1 MTATAALLAPTD
13 PGHNGVS
20 LKKVSKTIA
29 GTQILAEIDL
39 DIFAEE
45 LLVLLGPSG
54 CGKTTTLN
62 IIAGVET
69 ASSGSVYFGSED
81 VTSVPPERR
90 DVAMVFQSVGLYPH
104 LNVHDNITFP
114 LRLRKVPRAT
124 IDERVAVTTELL
136 GIGHLL
142 KRRIHAVSG
151 GERQRVA
158 IAKALVKR
166 PRVFLLDEPFS
177 SLDAEIRRQLRGEL
191 VRIQRELRTTMVF
204 VTHDQEE
211 AMSIGDRIVVMNK
224 GRGVQIGPPLDVYKW
239 PRNLW
244 AAKFVG
250 NYPINV
256 LGVRSERGR
265 IILEPPEALDLG
277 PGEKLPGWSALRGA
291 AKLCLRPESISLME
305 ATADP
310 SLPSANVVIRQVLG
324 SSILY
329 DLALPG
335 RTVIRVLARSTSP
348 HSVGEEVRLAI
359 DWGQARLFGGE
370 GDLLLTPVE
379 EVPNASSGLRRTAP
393 RQAV

>member
-1 MTATAALLAPTD
+1 MTAAAASLTPAD
-13 PGHNGVS
+13 PGHNGVR
-20 LKKVSKTIA
+20 LQNVSKTIA
-29 GTQILAEIDL
+29 GAQVLAGIDL
-39 DIFAEE
+39 EIFAEE

-69 ASSGSVYFGSED
+69 ASSGRIFFGSED
-81 VTSVPPERR
+81 VTEVPPERR

-104 LNVHDNITFP
+104 LNVQDNITFP
-114 LRLRKVPRAT
+114 LRLRKVPPTT

-136 GIGHLL
+136 GIGRLL
-142 KRRIHAVSG
+142 KRRIHALSG

-177 SLDAEIRRQLRGEL
+177 SLDAEIRRQLRSEL
-191 VRIQRELRTTMVF
+191 VRIQRELKTTMVF

-211 AMSIGDRIVVMNK
+211 AMSIGDRLVVMNG
-224 GRGVQIGPPLDVYKW
+224 GRRVQIGPPLDVYKW

-244 AAKFVG
+244 TAKFVG

-256 LGVRSERGR
+256 LAVRSQRGR
-265 IILEPPEALDLG
+265 IVLEPPETLDLG
-277 PGEKLPGWSALRGA
+277 PREILPGWSAPNSA
-291 AKLCLRPESISLME
+291 AKLCLRPESIGLVP
-305 ATADP
+305 AIADP
-310 SLPSANVVIRQVLG
+310 ALPAAKVVIRQVLG

-335 RTVIRVLARSTSP
+335 QTVIRVVAPSTSP
-348 HSVGEEVRLAI
+348 HSVGEDVRLAI
-359 DWGQARLFGGE
+359 DWAQARLFGGD
-370 GDLLLTPVE
+370 GDLLLTPIE
-379 EVPNASSGLRRTAP
+379 R
-393 RQAV
+393 